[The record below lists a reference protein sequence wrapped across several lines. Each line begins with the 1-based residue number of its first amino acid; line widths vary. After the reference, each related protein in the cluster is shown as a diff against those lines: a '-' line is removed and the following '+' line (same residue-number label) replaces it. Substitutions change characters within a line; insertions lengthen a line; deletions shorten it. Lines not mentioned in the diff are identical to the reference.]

1 MTTVRELFTR
11 LGFKVDN
18 ASLNKAEQGVN
29 RVKDGA
35 EKMATAVRNAA
46 LAFGGFAAVQNLIRI
61 ADEAQSIRARLE
73 ALPQT
78 IGDVNAAFDTVAD
91 RAAAAGLSL
100 EAYAGL
106 YTRVGN
112 AAKSYITTQEDLLG
126 VTDTISKALVVGGAS
141 AQEASA
147 VMQQFA
153 QALASGV
160 LQGDEFRSMAEA
172 APQYL
177 DQLSIAMGI
186 PREQLKKMAS
196 DGKLTAR
203 EVIEA
208 TRKMSGFFEERFKR
222 MPMTV
227 GRAINVVSVRFAK
240 MIDKMNR
247 ETNLIP
253 TIAEKIV
260 KAFDKIEEV
269 VGIVIDKLGGFESA
283 VRLAGWAIVAAFG
296 AKAIAVLAAFRTASL
311 AALWPYIRMAVIL
324 TAVTLALEDLY
335 VWIQGGDSVIGNA
348 LGPWTDYRDRV
359 KEVWDKVKEL
369 WPEIKQLAKF
379 VGIATASFIAME
391 IALKVA
397 RAAMILWHGVVI
409 LATALQWAWNAAM
422 TANPIGLIIVGIAA
436 LVAAGVWLIDNWQ
449 LVKDWFSGL
458 FEWMASKFDWLL
470 EKIRGLGAIAG
481 LIPGLN
487 IVAGGIAAYDAM
499 NPGPAKMSS
508 QGQGKAAGGSPTV
521 NTTVNMTVPPGT
533 TKEQQAA
540 IRNAADMAFGKPSN
554 ALARDLSAR
563 GR

>member
-1 MTTVRELFTR
+1 MTTVRELFVR
-11 LGFKVDN
+11 MGFKADN
-18 ASLNKAEQGVN
+18 ASLNRVDGQVN
-29 RVKDGA
+29 RVKDSA
-35 EKMATAVRNAA
+35 EKMAGAIRNAA
-46 LAFGGFAAVQNLIRI
+46 LAFGGFSAVQGLVRI

-112 AAKSYITTQEDLLG
+112 AAKSYITTQKDLLG

-208 TRKMSGFFEERFKR
+208 TRKMSGFFEDRFKK

-240 MIDKMNR
+240 MIDKLNR

-253 TIAEKIV
+253 MIADKIV
-260 KAFDKIEEV
+260 KAFDKVEEV
-269 VGIVIDKLGGFESA
+269 VGIVIDKLGGFENA
-283 VRLAGWAIVAAFG
+283 VRLAGAAIVAAFG
-296 AKAIAVLAAFRTASL
+296 AKAIAVLTAFRTASL
-311 AALWPYIRMAVIL
+311 AALWPYIRMVAIITL
-324 TAVTLALEDLY
+324 ATLALEDLY
-335 VWIQGGDSVIGNA
+335 VWIQGGDSLTGHFLGTWEEFKVTLESVWTVIKNVGGAILLVSTA
-348 LGPWTDYRDRV
+348 LGIAKGVAIAFNAVMMIYRGTIIAATIV
-359 KEVWDKVKEL
+359 QGIFNMVMMMNPMGL
-369 WPEIKQLAKF
+369 FLLAIVAVIAAGVAIMANWKSIVAFFKPIFDWFGEKLDWLANKF
-379 VGIATASFIAME
+379 GF
-391 IALKVA
+391 
-397 RAAMILWHGVVI
+397 
-409 LATALQWAWNAAM
+409 LATAAKIAL
-422 TANPIGLIIVGIAA
+422 NPAGA
-436 LVAAGVWLIDNWQ
+436 LLDGAKWLIGSD
-449 LVKDWFSGL
+449 D
-458 FEWMASKFDWLL
+458 SK
-470 EKIRGLGAIAG
+470 GAM
-481 LIPGLN
+481 PG
-487 IVAGGIAAYDAM
+487 
-499 NPGPAKMSS
+499 KMSS
-508 QGQGKAAGGSPTV
+508 QGQGKANVANV

-540 IRNAADMAFGKPSN
+540 INRTAQTAFGKPSN